1 MERVNVELPYINKNI
16 RWKIGVIIT
25 GNPSTRTPYEQID
38 ITRKFEFRGE
48 LFTKVVPR
56 FSVSI
61 EIKKPKEENFSFENS
76 VFIPGSFVYQFIRTL
91 DDVIEGFQEKDLF
104 YYDANKKLQ
113 VNKELSKRKEIRFPV
128 GKNEIRFLYTVVAD
142 FESETSN
149 ESTEYEGLA
158 LIINSYTNFVY
169 LTYDEICNMRDILK
183 NTDFLNISL
192 QSILVAKTTK
202 VEG

>member
-1 MERVNVELPYINKNI
+1 M
-16 RWKIGVIIT
+16 
-25 GNPSTRTPYEQID
+25 
-38 ITRKFEFRGE
+38 
-48 LFTKVVPR
+48 
-56 FSVSI
+56 
-61 EIKKPKEENFSFENS
+61 
-76 VFIPGSFVYQFIRTL
+76 YQFIRTL